1 MLLGSEI
8 GAALTALEP
17 LGIDLIGLNCATG
30 PAEMSE
36 HLRYL
41 ARHSRI
47 AAVRACRTPA
57 CRCSTKD
64 GAHYPLDAR
73 RAGRRAGA
81 LRPRATA
88 CPWSAAAAAP
98 RPSTCARSS
107 SGSAAATAGR
117 AQPAARARRR
127 LALPDRARSART
139 PPTWRS
145 ASAPT
150 PTARRSSARPC
161 WRAAGTTAWRWPATR
176 SARAPTCSTSASTT
190 SAATASPTWR
200 ELAGRFATASTLP
213 IVLDSTEVD
222 VLRAGLEKL
231 GGRAVINSVNYEDG
245 DGPESRFAKVTAAGP
260 GARRRADRADHR
272 RGGPGP
278 HRREEGRRSP
288 SG

>member
-1 MLLGSEI
+1 M
-8 GAALTALEP
+8 
-17 LGIDLIGLNCATG
+17 IGLNCATG

-47 AAVRACRTPA
+47 PLLLHAERGPA
-57 CRCSTKD
+57 
-64 GAHYPLDAR
+64 GAR
-73 RAGRRAGA
+73 QGRRALPA
-81 LRPRATA
+81 RRPRSWPTPRRPSSASTA

-107 SGSAAATAGR
+107 SGSAAST
-117 AQPAARARRR
+117 PAAREPRPSRAPPRSTRRS
-127 LALPDRARSART
+127 RSART
-139 PPTWRS
+139 PRTWRS

-176 SARAPTCSTSASTT
+176 SARARTCSTCASTT

-200 ELAGRFATASTLP
+200 SWPAASPPPPPCRSCWTP
-213 IVLDSTEVD
+213 PRSTSSGP
-222 VLRAGLEKL
+222 GLEKL

-245 DGPESRFAKVTAAGP
+245 DGPESRFAQGHRAGP
-260 GARRRADRADHR
+260 ASTAPR
-272 RGGPGP
+272 
-278 HRREEGRRSP
+278 
-288 SG
+288 